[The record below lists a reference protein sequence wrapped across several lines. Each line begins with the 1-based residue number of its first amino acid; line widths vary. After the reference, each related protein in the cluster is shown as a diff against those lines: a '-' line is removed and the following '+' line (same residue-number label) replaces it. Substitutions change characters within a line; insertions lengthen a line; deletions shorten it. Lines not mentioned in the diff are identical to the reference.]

1 MDKFQKGM
9 LSAATGAEV
18 RGRISDSGVHN
29 ISAYDPKGL
38 ESLET

>member
-1 MDKFQKGM
+1 MDAYQKGM
-9 LSAATGAEV
+9 LSTAVAAEI